1 MSTKKQSLS
10 SIGKKV
16 LMALT
21 GFFLMVFLL
30 QHLSINMLSVLN
42 ADLFN
47 TVSHF
52 MGTNPLV
59 QYVLQPILIFSVV
72 FHFAWG
78 IYLDYQNNQ
87 ARSTKYAKYA
97 GHENATW
104 MSRNMI
110 ISGLAV
116 LAFLAIHFYDF
127 WLPEINTKYI
137 QGDMTGLVAGTEAY
151 RYHEELVSK
160 FANQPI
166 RVVLYIIAF
175 VMLSLHLLHG
185 FQSAFQS
192 VGFNSTKYTP
202 VIKKLGNLFALAVP
216 SGFVVVAVYHYI
228 THGH

>member
-216 SGFVVVAVYHYI
+216 LGFVVVAVYHYI

>member
-216 SGFVVVAVYHYI
+216 LGFVVVAVYHYI
-228 THGH
+228 TYGH